1 MLFDPAWKEA
11 KTGDKFS
18 LDTLI
23 AWLERQPVDGTYNY
37 INSNQCL
44 LAKYYTEMYGEPI
57 CVSSYGNHGYAS
69 GSARDFPSP
78 DSFWKVA
85 AHINAGFHKDW
96 TFGGALRRA
105 KAYQN
110 A

>member
-1 MLFDPAWKEA
+1 MLFNPAWKEA

-37 INSNQCL
+37 LNGNQCL

-57 CVSSYGNHGYAS
+57 WVRSYGNHGPANLP
-69 GSARDFPSP
+69 RDIPSP
-78 DSFWKVA
+78 DTFWRVASACGGNGEWSF
-85 AHINAGFHKDW
+85 KD
-96 TFGGALRRA
+96 ALRRA
-105 KAYQN
+105 REYQN